1 LNGEPIHAT
10 ASEGSLT
17 LQESML
23 CLGNPPDPGA
33 FQKNLKV
40 LAELGPRVR
49 GVRILSSA
57 ALVYSW
63 VALGRITAYVA
74 SDING
79 NAAMY
84 ASRSK

>member
-1 LNGEPIHAT
+1 
-10 ASEGSLT
+10 
-17 LQESML
+17 ML
-23 CLGNPPDPGA
+23 CMGNPPDPVA
-33 FQKNLKV
+33 FQKNLRV

-79 NAAMY
+79 ETVIVVTTQY
-84 ASRSK
+84 RLFVC

>member
-1 LNGEPIHAT
+1 
-10 ASEGSLT
+10 
-17 LQESML
+17 ML
-23 CLGNPPDPGA
+23 CMGNPPDPDA
-33 FQKNLKV
+33 FQKNLRV

-79 NAAMY
+79 KKVNFVTTATSSICLLNAPL
-84 ASRSK
+84 